1 MKSGTY
7 IYSLLSRLQRE
18 GLSMKWLQGKN
29 RDLSII
35 ILSPDL
41 TKDWTCFF
49 QVWYL
54 LDQSPW
60 RPRIWLQEPGWW
72 NAEQVLATDPGYD
85 DNNLTLA
92 GWLWTLQTAFW
103 PSQARKHFLVP
114 MENPSNHVSKRWGT
128 IFIIFSQCSWHQ
140 NHSLWLQVDNN
151 AFTAYSNF
159 FTHTQNMCFFLQS
172 QVKSILI
179 QGTRV

>member
-7 IYSLLSRLQRE
+7 VYSLLSRLQRE

-41 TKDWTCFF
+41 TNDWTSLF

-72 NAEQVLATDPGYD
+72 NAEQVLATDPGCED
-85 DNNLTLA
+85 ATTITWPWQVGSELCKLLFGQVRPENISLSQWKPHPIMSRRGGVLSLSATLNVLNVHDTKTTHCGSRLTIMHLLLTPTSSPTPRTCA
-92 GWLWTLQTAFW
+92 
-103 PSQARKHFLVP
+103 SSC
-114 MENPSNHVSKRWGT
+114 NPRW
-128 IFIIFSQCSWHQ
+128 
-140 NHSLWLQVDNN
+140 N
-151 AFTAYSNF
+151 
-159 FTHTQNMCFFLQS
+159 
-172 QVKSILI
+172 
-179 QGTRV
+179 